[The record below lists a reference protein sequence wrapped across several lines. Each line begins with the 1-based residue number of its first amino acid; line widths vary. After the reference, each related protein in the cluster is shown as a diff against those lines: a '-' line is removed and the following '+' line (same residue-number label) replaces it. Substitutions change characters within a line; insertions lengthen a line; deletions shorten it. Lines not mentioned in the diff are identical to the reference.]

1 MENFKNFIKLN
12 PLRKD
17 WQNNLNWYNFDYKF
31 IMPWWWMSQ
40 GNRHFSWQNQ
50 ANLLVIVKYNFLVA
64 FSVYGSEAFKFEA
77 ISALH
82 ITTDWRSVILKY
94 ASCRCGPPCVSPCCR
109 WNNLERQSY
118 GFQQV
123 FSQILAEK
131 IEHFQGLLP
140 SLCTSATG
148 FLFDRVRAVWHC
160 FSFVQ
165 GLSKHVW
172 KKVSE
177 GNACML
183 LDHLEL
189 PSQCS
194 CLSCSVPYAR
204 PGLLYCLWVLF
215 NCMRVYL
222 LPTVNRSSSL

>member
-1 MENFKNFIKLN
+1 
-12 PLRKD
+12 
-17 WQNNLNWYNFDYKF
+17 
-31 IMPWWWMSQ
+31 MSQ

-50 ANLLVIVKYNFLVA
+50 VNLLVKYNFLVA

-77 ISALH
+77 ICALH
-82 ITTDWRSVILKY
+82 ITTGWRSIILNY
-94 ASCRCGPPCVSPCCR
+94 ASCRREPPCVGPCCR

-118 GFQQV
+118 GFQQD

-131 IEHFQGLLP
+131 IKHFRGLLP
-140 SLCTSATG
+140 SLCTSVKG

-165 GLSKHVW
+165 GLSKHVR
-172 KKVSE
+172 KKVRE

-189 PSQCS
+189 PSECS
-194 CLSCSVPYAR
+194 HP
-204 PGLLYCLWVLF
+204 
-215 NCMRVYL
+215 
-222 LPTVNRSSSL
+222 SSLCLMINLPFVLPVGIV